1 MLEDI
6 VEVIKEY
13 KNDSTLTI
21 TPETTFA
28 SLDLDS
34 LESVELVMK
43 IEEKLGVSIDMNG
56 EITCVNDVLTV
67 LETAN

>member
-6 VEVIKEY
+6 AEVIKEY

-21 TPETTFA
+21 TPETTFS
-28 SLDLDS
+28 SLNLDS

-43 IEEKLGVSIDMNG
+43 IEEKLGVQINMNG
-56 EITCVNDVLTV
+56 EVNCVNDILTV
-67 LETAN
+67 AEASK